1 LQIKDLQALKQSNA
15 VKKDIF
21 VGGDVRRLKTDFGKS
36 EPRYLGSYNHT
47 EMDGPEF
54 MGIGF

>member
-1 LQIKDLQALKQSNA
+1 LQALKQSNA